1 MSSQAS
7 DSSLNGR
14 QLAHDLRTPIAA
26 LLAVETHLDAV
37 PHDVRALLRE
47 AICRLQNIAERV
59 QERAS

>member
-1 MSSQAS
+1 MT
-7 DSSLNGR
+7 SLQTENVLDGR

-26 LLAVETHLDAV
+26 LLAVETHLDTV

-59 QERAS
+59 NERAS